1 MKRMRIPLLIAFALA
16 IVGIVVGSFVD
27 LSLSQAIASRG
38 NMFGVT
44 VSTLGPTI
52 GFSGLCIV
60 GGGLLAIA
68 LQKKYPLWANIL
80 FYVAAAGCYGVSVYY
95 AGKEFFNSHGFS
107 GAAPVWVG
115 YLIALLPLGAAVFLG
130 YKMFKNTD
138 HPYAWIILAIMG
150 GVAFL
155 ALVPGVTILKEVMHR
170 PRFRAVVDYP
180 GIEFHAWWEPC
191 KDYKDLMA
199 AYNLLSEEFKSYPS
213 GHTTEA
219 SILLIVMTF
228 MPLLNKKLEKYQLY
242 CFFGAYAFVWLI
254 AFARILAA
262 AHFLSDVSTGM
273 ALTLFFTLIANEVT
287 IRVKKLQPVEETA
300 QE

>member
-27 LSLSQAIASRG
+27 LSLSQAIASKG
-38 NMFGVT
+38 NMFGVS
-44 VSTLGPTI
+44 VSSIGPTI
-52 GFSGLCIV
+52 GFSGLCMV
-60 GGGLLAIA
+60 GGGLIAIA
-68 LQKKYPLWANIL
+68 LQKKYPVWANIL
-80 FYVAAAGCYGVSVYY
+80 LWIGAVGCYGVSVYY
-95 AGKEFFNSHGFS
+95 AGKEYFSSHGFS

-138 HPYAWIILAIMG
+138 HPYAWIILAIIA

-155 ALVPGVTILKEVMHR
+155 ALVPGVTILKEIMHR

-191 KDYKDLMA
+191 KDYKSLMA
-199 AYNLLSEEFKSYPS
+199 AYNLTSEEFKSYPS

-228 MPLLNKKLEKYQLY
+228 MPLLNKKLEKCQLY
-242 CFFGAYAFVWLI
+242 CFIGSLAFVWLI

-273 ALTLFFTLIANEVT
+273 ALTLLFTMIANEII
-287 IRVKKLQPVEETA
+287 IRVKKLQPAEESV
-300 QE
+300 